1 MKTQILVWLLI
12 AACVRA
18 NPENNGTST
27 SVFGLHW
34 DHVEAPMMV
43 SIWILTASV
52 AKILFHVNKRFG
64 EALPDSALLIAI
76 GLLLGFALQSSD
88 INANL
93 FNLSGSTFFLYLL
106 PPIIFDAGY
115 FMPNRLLFENFGSV
129 MTFAVFGTIYN
140 MIAIGLTLGLC
151 SSYGLFSISLT
162 YTEAFL
168 FSSLISAVDPVAVIT
183 VFEEM
188 HVNEFLFINVFGEA
202 LFNDGIAAAAFQIVN
217 RLLVTNETNLNARE
231 YVEYSCLFVAVA
243 LGGVFVGIV
252 AAFVCSLATRF
263 TQRVKIVGPVFI
275 FVFPYMSYLISEMFG
290 VSALLAICCC
300 GIVMKQYVK
309 ENITHEAASSVKYF
323 IKMLSNSSE
332 TVVFMFL
339 GLSTMSSH
347 QYFDFWFVVVTV
359 TACLIYRTIGVLF
372 QCAILNRYTNKKFTM
387 EDQFILSYGGLRGAI
402 AFGLLSSVPDG
413 VAAKD
418 MFATTTIIVICFT
431 VFLQGSTIRP
441 LLAWLKVEQAEERH
455 ATMVEQVYNKYFDYT
470 MTGIEDIVGQKGKH
484 SIRDWF
490 ERLNAKILKPLL
502 VKHTTRNV
510 FDASQIVRAYN
521 KLAIKEAIS
530 NLEMKT
536 IRDNRQTSIKS
547 LPPNSNYQQRQ
558 TFNEFMAS
566 QENVDTLY
574 GMLRNLMMEIHSQNG
589 TQSRPSDTQRA
600 VIAAAMDEREED
612 DIKDDY
618 ITAINSRPTRR
629 NNPLL
634 SGGHSEPLT
643 ATNRL
648 ARQLSQPV
656 IREKGDQSLA

>member
-1 MKTQILVWLLI
+1 MKTQIFVWLLI
-12 AACVRA
+12 AVNVNA

-27 SVFGLHW
+27 S
-34 DHVEAPMMV
+34 
-43 SIWILTASV
+43 
-52 AKILFHVNKRFG
+52 
-64 EALPDSALLIAI
+64 
-76 GLLLGFALQSSD
+76 SSD

-115 FMPNRLLFENFGSV
+115 FMPNRLLFENFISV

-151 SSYGLFSISLT
+151 STYGLFSISFT

-217 RLLVTNETNLNARE
+217 LLLVTNETNLNVRK
-231 YVEYSCLFVAVA
+231 YVEYGCSFVGVA

-275 FVFPYMSYLISEMFG
+275 FIFPYMSYLISEMFG
-290 VSALLAICCC
+290 VSAILAICCC

-309 ENITHEAASSVKYF
+309 GNITHEAASSVKYF

-347 QYFDFWFVVVTV
+347 QYFDLWFVVVTV
-359 TACLIYRTIGVLF
+359 AACLIYRTIGVLF

-441 LLAWLKVEQAEERH
+441 LLALLKVEQAEERH
-455 ATMVEQVYNKYFDYT
+455 VTMVEQVYNKYFDYT

-547 LPPNSNYQQRQ
+547 LPPNSNYRQRQ

-589 TQSRPSDTQRA
+589 TQSRPLETQRA

-618 ITAINSRPTRR
+618 IAAINSRPTRR

-634 SGGHSEPLT
+634 SGGRSEPLT
-643 ATNRL
+643 ATHRL

-656 IREKGDQSLA
+656 IREKGDQSPA